1 MLVAIRKKMIRLIQI
16 LILSLLVFQLHAQ
29 NEIELMSDS
38 LINQMSDDFKVS
50 ENDARINRYANS
62 GTSWSKRYDLK
73 SKKHFLNKYGQK
85 DYLDYSFTFFYFS
98 DADSCF
104 NARNEYL
111 QHYSWKS
118 GALTDSTKYTARP
131 PSFNLINDNSIIIFE
146 VSCEEYEMGEKWS
159 WEKVKSILLS
169 TFKSNATEII
179 ENGCGGPV
187 KWINKKE

>member
-1 MLVAIRKKMIRLIQI
+1 MF
-16 LILSLLVFQLHAQ
+16 LSLMALQLQAQ
-29 NEIELMSDS
+29 NEIETKSDS
-38 LINQMSDDFKVS
+38 LINQMSDDFKIS
-50 ENDARINRYANS
+50 QNDTRIDRYANS
-62 GTSWSKRYDLK
+62 GASWSDRFDLK

-85 DYLDYSFTFFYFS
+85 DYLDYSFTFIYFS
-98 DADSCF
+98 DTDSCL

-131 PSFNLINDNSIIIFE
+131 PSFNLINDNSIVIFE

-159 WEKVKSILLS
+159 WSEVKKILISAFGSIES
-169 TFKSNATEII
+169 EII

-187 KWINKKE
+187 KWTNKKE